1 MLFRFSLYGFLKNQ
15 RYFEPFLILALLEK
29 GLSFFAIGIL
39 IAFREIATNV
49 LEIPSGS
56 IADLLGRRRAMQV
69 SFAAYLGSFLMF
81 WQATDQRWLWPAML
95 LFAIGDAFR
104 TGTHKAMIFAWLQA
118 EGRSNDKTQ
127 VYGYTR
133 SWSKLGS
140 ATSVVIGTA
149 LLFWLDS
156 YAAVFLLSAVP
167 VALNLI
173 NLSSYPSYLDGE
185 LRTGSRLRDV
195 WQHSRAAMIEG
206 ISKPRLRALWIESM
220 SFEGVFHA
228 AKDYLQP
235 LLATAAAVWFTT
247 KSDLAGVDTGSWS
260 DLQRSTLIIAP
271 VYLCLHLMSAFASRR
286 AHQLVAALGNNEQRA
301 ASLLWSTYTGVFSGL
316 LIGEITHSMTVS
328 IAAFVLLHALQNL
341 WRPILLTRID
351 QLTNN
356 QNSAVTLSIESQGRR
371 LATVCFAPI
380 FGLAIDSARAASP
393 DAHGIYWPIAIVGIV
408 VGLVMVCLRRRPSL
422 PT

>member
-29 GLSFFAIGIL
+29 GLSFFAIGTL

-56 IADLLGRRRAMQV
+56 IADLLGRRRAMQL

-81 WQATDQRWLWPAML
+81 WQATEQLWLWPAML

-104 TGTHKAMIFAWLQA
+104 TGTHKAMIFEWLRA
-118 EGRSNDKTQ
+118 KGRSSDKTK

-140 ATSVVIGTA
+140 ATSVVIGAT

-167 VALNLI
+167 VALNLV
-173 NLSSYPSYLDGE
+173 NLSSYPSYLDGD
-185 LRTGSRLRDV
+185 LQKGSRLRDV
-195 WQHSRAAMIEG
+195 WQHSRAAIAE
-206 ISKPRLRALWIESM
+206 SARKPRLRALLMESM

-235 LLATAAAVWFTT
+235 LLATAAAAWLTT
-247 KSDLAGVDTGSWS
+247 KSGFDAFDPDSWS
-260 DLQRSTLIIAP
+260 ELQRSTFVIAP
-271 VYLCLHLMSAFASRR
+271 VYLSLNIISALASRR
-286 AHQLVAALGNNEQRA
+286 AHQLVAAVGNNEQRA
-301 ASLLWSTYTGVFSGL
+301 ASLLWSIYTGLFGGL
-316 LIGEITHSMTVS
+316 LIGEITHSIAAS

-341 WRPILLTRID
+341 WRPILITRID
-351 QLTNN
+351 QVTDN
-356 QNSAVTLSIESQGRR
+356 QNSAVALSIESQSRR

-380 FGLAIDSARAASP
+380 FGLAIDTTRAASP
-393 DAHGIYWPIAIVGIV
+393 NAHGIYWPIAVVGIL
-408 VGLVMVCLRRRPSL
+408 VGLVTIFLRRRPRP